1 MIVSF
6 RVDLVITYLEDL
18 ELVLIAYSSE
28 LELSRAWD
36 LT

>member
-6 RVDLVITYLEDL
+6 RVDLVITYLEDV

-28 LELSRAWD
+28 LSRAWD